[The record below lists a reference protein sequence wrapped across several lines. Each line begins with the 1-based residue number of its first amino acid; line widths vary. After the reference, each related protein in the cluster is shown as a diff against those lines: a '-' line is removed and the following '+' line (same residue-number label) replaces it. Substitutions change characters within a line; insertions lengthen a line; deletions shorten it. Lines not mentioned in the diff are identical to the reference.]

1 MKKDMPDK
9 IEDPQELDEV
19 IESQDVVKDIPVQE
33 TVEPEPPMQEP
44 EQPQI
49 QPVKNSVRII
59 DRIW

>member
-9 IEDPQELDEV
+9 IEDLQEVDQT
-19 IESQDVVKDIPVQE
+19 IEQQDLVEDTHTQE
-33 TVEPEPPMQEP
+33 TIEPEPPVQEP

>member
-1 MKKDMPDK
+1 MPDK

>member
-9 IEDPQELDEV
+9 IEDLQEV
-19 IESQDVVKDIPVQE
+19 NQTIEQQDLVEDIPVQE
-33 TVEPEPPMQEP
+33 TIEPEVPVQEP